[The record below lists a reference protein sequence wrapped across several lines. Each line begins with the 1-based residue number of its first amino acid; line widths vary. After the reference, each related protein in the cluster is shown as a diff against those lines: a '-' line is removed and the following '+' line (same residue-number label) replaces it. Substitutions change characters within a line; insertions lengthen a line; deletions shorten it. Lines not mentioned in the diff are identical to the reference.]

1 MREEATPAPH
11 RVDVHVGARVRI
23 LRRASG
29 MSQEA
34 LADRLG
40 LTFQQVQKYERGAN
54 RISASKLFEIA
65 AALNVPVSSF
75 FEGLRQVDEAGASR
89 RVDDIFARLMED
101 EEGAALAELFPQIRS
116 AQVRRTLVR
125 MVRALVADQPDG

>member
-1 MREEATPAPH
+1 MREDATRAPH

-75 FEGLRQVDEAGASR
+75 FEGLGQVDEAGVSR
-89 RVDDIFARLMED
+89 TVDDIFARLMED
-101 EEGAALAELFPQIRS
+101 DEGAALAELFPQIRS

>member
-1 MREEATPAPH
+1 MREDATPAPH

-75 FEGLRQVDEAGASR
+75 FEGLGQVDEAGVSR
-89 RVDDIFARLMED
+89 TVDDIFARLMED
-101 EEGAALAELFPQIRS
+101 DEGAALAELFPQIRS

-125 MVRALVADQPDG
+125 MVRALVADQSEG

>member
-1 MREEATPAPH
+1 MSEDATPRPH
-11 RVDVHVGARVRI
+11 RVDVHVGTRVRI
-23 LRRASG
+23 LRRAAG

-54 RISASKLFEIA
+54 RISASKLFDIA

-75 FEGLRQVDEAGASR
+75 FEGLDRIDAGDAVRS
-89 RVDDIFARLMED
+89 VEDTFARLMAD
-101 EEGAALAELFPQIRS
+101 DDGAELAELFPQIRS

-125 MVRALVADQPDG
+125 MVRALVQEQAGG

>member
-34 LADRLG
+34 LAARLG

-75 FEGLRQVDEAGASR
+75 FEGLRQVDEAGSSR
-89 RVDDIFARLMED
+89 RVDDIFARLMEH

-125 MVRALVADQPDG
+125 MVRALVADQSDG

>member
-1 MREEATPAPH
+1 
-11 RVDVHVGARVRI
+11 
-23 LRRASG
+23 

-75 FEGLRQVDEAGASR
+75 FEGLRQVDGAGVSR
-89 RVDDIFARLMED
+89 TVDDIFARLMED

-125 MVRALVADQPDG
+125 MVRALVADQSDG

>member
-1 MREEATPAPH
+1 VREETTPAPH

-40 LTFQQVQKYERGAN
+40 LTFQQVHNYERGAN

-75 FEGLRQVDEAGASR
+75 FEGLRQVDDAGASR
-89 RVDDIFARLMED
+89 TVNDIFARLMED
-101 EEGAALAELFPQIRS
+101 DEGAALAELFPQIRS

-125 MVRALVADQPDG
+125 MVRALVADQSDG